1 MSAYKHREINAS
13 VHSDETEIFKT
24 VLDDRPVAV
33 AIWRTDHSILF
44 INNHAVRLTGFAN
57 SDLSGDPTLWC
68 KRVHV
73 DDRAAFSSSWG
84 ELRKGTRKSI
94 CDYRFFPKHSETAV
108 RLMEVSVFMPGLRN
122 GPELVVSVYKGFCVS
137 EEPKHEETA
146 RVLRTLLHDVQN
158 CLHTVKMEIEL
169 SDLGLQRRPEPPT
182 NSAKTLCPVEQL
194 QWDLRDYFGANAAG
208 LTIEDLESLLKNIVR
223 RMREQRDRHKVN
235 LRLVR
240 RGPLPPVE
248 MDKNQVSGALER
260 VLESCSLLVEKGGDI
275 KIESGQIDVR
285 GQPYAELKVT
295 TTSAESFGID
305 VSDSLR
311 SSVRVGE
318 NQVGIAIGL
327 AHEILRRYHG
337 QVTFRQENARETQV
351 IIRMKGLSI

>member
-1 MSAYKHREINAS
+1 MSVYKHCEMNAS
-13 VHSDETEIFKT
+13 VRSDEAEIFKR

-84 ELRKGTRKSI
+84 EHWKGTRKSI
-94 CDYRFFPKHSETAV
+94 CDYRFFPQRSETAI
-108 RLMEVSVFMPGLRN
+108 RLMEVSVFIPGLRN
-122 GPELVVSVYKGFCVS
+122 GPELVVSVYKGLCVS
-137 EEPKHEETA
+137 EEPKHEETE
-146 RVLRTLLHDVQN
+146 RVLRMLLHDVQN

-169 SDLGLQRRPEPPT
+169 SDLGLHRRPET
-182 NSAKTLCPVEQL
+182 TTH
-194 QWDLRDYFGANAAG
+194 YAAAS

-223 RMREQRDRHKVN
+223 RMRQQLQRHKVN

-240 RGPLPPVE
+240 RGPIPPVE
-248 MDKNQVSGALER
+248 MDKNQVSGALEH

-305 VSDSLR
+305 VSESLR